1 MKKTAMFTL
10 AFMAIVSLVSAQR
23 KQNSEL
29 SPMDR
34 SKKSTEKMATMLGL
48 DELQKNR
55 IIEAKAYRISQIQTL
70 NEKYQGPARK
80 DHKEE
85 YKTVMMKYKS
95 EVKATLTP
103 EQYTKWEAHINKKA
117 QDRKEKF
124 EKNKNNPKSKMDEV
138 ESEDFMIED

>member
-55 IIEAKAYRISQIQTL
+55 IIEAKAYRITQIQML

-80 DHKEE
+80 DHKEDDDVFDKRRIVVRYAGLFGRE
-85 YKTVMMKYKS
+85 ASGSNCAERMTKCVEPAHACYF
-95 EVKATLTP
+95 
-103 EQYTKWEAHINKKA
+103 EQ
-117 QDRKEKF
+117 
-124 EKNKNNPKSKMDEV
+124 
-138 ESEDFMIED
+138 